1 MKFRK
6 LVWDLCFPLGF
17 LLFAAIFAVGK
28 PEILEKITPWL
39 DTFLPVLFTLLVFI
53 AWRFHRGRIVF
64 AALTLGLA
72 YALLATSLGDR
83 FAPAQRG
90 LLANALLLVIA
101 FNFAALSLMQDRG
114 VFGRWGI
121 SLAAVLMLE
130 STLLFSTLPKSSA
143 AFQAFLQAPIF
154 DAAFRFVP
162 AFIATAIGVGSTPN
176 LVIVVLAAAML
187 TLAVAFFGRH
197 TLVEAGLF
205 WALIA
210 SVLGVR
216 ALTVGA
222 HLQTYFALAGILL
235 FFSVLEFSYALAY
248 RDELTG
254 LPARRALY
262 ETFKGLGSRYVIAMV
277 DVDHFKK
284 FNDRHGHDVGD
295 QVLKL
300 VASHLAKVGGGGRAF
315 RYGGEEFSIVFPG
328 RNFDEAVPHLEE
340 LREEIEQSR
349 FTLRSPLRP
358 KKKPPEKSKVTKRIE
373 NRARPRALGVTV
385 SIGVAMADSATDDPE
400 QILKEADRALYC
412 AKQAGRNFVFV
423 QKEMTKRRKKPTT

>member
-1 MKFRK
+1 MKLRK

-17 LLFAAIFAVGK
+17 LLLAANFAVGK

-39 DTFLPVLFTLLVFI
+39 DTFLPMLFALLVFM
-53 AWRFHRGRIVF
+53 AWRFHRGRVVF

-72 YALLATSLGDR
+72 YALLATPFGDR
-83 FAPAQRG
+83 FAPEERG
-90 LLANALLLVIA
+90 LLSNALLLVIA
-101 FNFAALSLMQDRG
+101 FNFTALGSMQDRG
-114 VFGRWGI
+114 VFGRWGVFMTSGI
-121 SLAAVLMLE
+121 AIE
-130 STLLFSTLPKSSA
+130 SVLLFSTLPKSSA
-143 AFQAFLQAPIF
+143 AFQTFLQTPLF
-154 DAAFRFVP
+154 DDVFRFVP
-162 AFIATAIGVGSTPN
+162 GFLATAIGVGTTPN
-176 LVIVVLAAAML
+176 LVLVVLAVAMSS
-187 TLAVAFFGRH
+187 LAIAFLWRH

-205 WALIA
+205 WALLA
-210 SVLGVR
+210 SVLALR
-216 ALTVGA
+216 AFRVDA
-222 HLQTYFALAGILL
+222 HLQTHFALAGILL

-328 RNFDEAVPHLEE
+328 RDLDEAVPHLEE

-358 KKKPPEKSKVTKRIE
+358 KKKPLEKSKVTKRIE

-385 SIGVAMADSATDDPE
+385 SIGVAMADSSASDPE
-400 QILKEADRALYC
+400 QVLKEADRALYC

-423 QKEMTKRRKKPTT
+423 QKGMTKRRKKPKA